1 MSAED
6 FPMIVLIS
14 GNGSNLQAIIDYI
27 AAHKL
32 PICIRA
38 VISNQEKAYGLE
50 RAEQAGI
57 PTEIIT
63 ETDYPY
69 PRDYDDA
76 IQATFAKY
84 QPKLIVL
91 AGFMRILGKNL
102 VKRYAGQMINIHPS
116 LLPKYPGL
124 NTHERVLEA
133 GDKEHGTTV
142 HFVTSNLDQGPI
154 IAQAKLAI
162 LESDTGTSLKASVQQ
177 LEYQLY
183 PKVIQAIAEN
193 RIKMV
198 GDEVEFS
205 ELTPEA
211 LI

>member
-1 MSAED
+1 MATED
-6 FPMIVLIS
+6 FPIIVLIS

-27 AAHKL
+27 AEHKL
-32 PICIRA
+32 PIRIRA
-38 VISNQEKAYGLE
+38 VISNQKNAYGLQ

-57 PTEIIT
+57 TTEVIT
-63 ETDYPY
+63 ATDYPY
-69 PRDYDDA
+69 PRDYDNV

-102 VKRYAGQMINIHPS
+102 VKRYAGEMINIHPS
-116 LLPKYPGL
+116 LLPKYSGL
-124 NTHERVLEA
+124 NTHERVLQA
-133 GDKEHGTTV
+133 GDEEHGTTV
-142 HFVTSNLDQGPI
+142 HFVTSDLDQGPI
-154 IAQAKLAI
+154 IAQAKLKI
-162 LESDTGTSLKASVQQ
+162 SDDDTAESLKSSVQA

-198 GDEVEFS
+198 GGEVEFR
-205 ELTPEA
+205 ELAPEA